1 MKSLGESLKGWSPV
15 AGAPADPVLT
25 LGSRWPE
32 LVGEKVAANSR
43 PLKIERGVLT
53 VVTRSS
59 AWSQQLS
66 FLGERILSSIA
77 TTVPGAGIERLTFKV
92 GRLAAPRAR
101 PSAAAPGSAA
111 HAGGS
116 GAFEPAADTAAA
128 VARFRARVES
138 YWRAKRAAGWNPC
151 PRCGVPLAPGSAIHC
166 GVCADA
172 RIGERTSAVMRL
184 LYEMPLIGYEAANE
198 NVPGLGRKEFGA
210 IRSRLLKRWWTILQ
224 RAVRAGTLTRDGRER
239 AIAQSYVMLKS
250 GMTADRLAPAT
261 VRNELGD
268 DLYALIYE
276 TKTERNEKK

>member
-1 MKSLGESLKGWSPV
+1 MKSLAESLKGWSPV
-15 AGAPADPVLT
+15 AGAPADPVLD

-32 LVGEKVAANSR
+32 LVGGSVAANSR

-66 FLGERILSSIA
+66 FLAERILKSIA

-92 GRLAAPRAR
+92 GRLAAPRRR
-101 PSAAAPGSAA
+101 PVAAASASVGQ
-111 HAGGS
+111 GGATA
-116 GAFEPAADTAAA
+116 AFEPAVDTAAA
-128 VARFRARVES
+128 VARFRARVEA
-138 YWRAKRAAGWNPC
+138 YWRAKRTAGWNPC
-151 PRCGVPLAPGSAIHC
+151 PRCGVPLAPGSASHC

-184 LYEMPLIGYEAANE
+184 LYEMPLIGFEAANE
-198 NVPGLGRKEFGA
+198 SVPDLNRKEFGA

-268 DLYALIYE
+268 DLYALIYD
-276 TKTERNEKK
+276 TKRNEKK

>member
-1 MKSLGESLKGWSPV
+1 MKSLGESLKGWTPV
-15 AGAPADPVLT
+15 PGAPADPVLT

-32 LVGEKVAANSR
+32 LVGGSVAANSR

-66 FLGERILSSIA
+66 FLAEKILASIA
-77 TTVPGAGIERLTFKV
+77 TTVPGAGVERLTFKV

-101 PSAAAPGSAA
+101 PAAAASGAGAEP
-111 HAGGS
+111 GGS
-116 GAFEPAADTAAA
+116 GAFVPAADTAAA
-128 VARFRARVES
+128 VARFRARVEAF
-138 YWRAKRAAGWNPC
+138 WRAKRAAGWNPC
-151 PRCGVPLAPGSAIHC
+151 PRCGVPLAPGSASHC

-184 LYEMPLIGYEAANE
+184 LFEMPLIDYEAANE
-198 NVPGLGRKEFGA
+198 SVPDLSRREFGA

-224 RAVRAGTLTRDGRER
+224 RAVRAGTLARDGRER

>member
-15 AGAPADPVLT
+15 AGAPVDPVLA

-32 LVGEKVAANSR
+32 LVGGSVAANSR

-66 FLGERILSSIA
+66 FLAENILKSIA
-77 TTVPGAGIERLTFKV
+77 KTVPGAGVERLTFKV
-92 GRLAAPRAR
+92 GRLAAAR
-101 PSAAAPGSAA
+101 VRPAAATPGSAERP
-111 HAGGS
+111 GGFE
-116 GAFEPAADTAAA
+116 AFEPAVDTAAA
-128 VARFRARVES
+128 VARFRGRTEA

-151 PRCGVPLAPGSAIHC
+151 PRCGVPLAPGSASPC

-172 RIGERTSAVMRL
+172 RIGERTSAVMRM
-184 LYEMPLIGYEAANE
+184 LYEMPLIGFEAARE
-198 NVPGLGRKEFGA
+198 SVPDLSRNEFGA
-210 IRSRLLKRWWTILQ
+210 IRSRLLRRWWTILQ
-224 RAVRAGTLTRDGRER
+224 QAVRAGKLARDGRER

-276 TKTERNEKK
+276 TKRNEKK